1 MSVRA
6 RVSAYVR
13 VSVCVYLVCV
23 IKLFVPDQIARTNA
37 RYMHNARCTRHIQC
51 MAADPN
57 ALMFFLRVSELNA
70 LTAIHRVSELNAL
83 ITFCKVSELNA
94 LTAIHGV
101 PELNALLTFCSI
113 LSFQQLMA

>member
-57 ALMFFLRVSELNA
+57 ALMTFLRVSELNA
-70 LTAIHRVSELNAL
+70 LTAIHRVSKENVL
-83 ITFCKVSELNA
+83 ITFCEVSGLNV
-94 LTAIHGV
+94 LFFPSRITQ
-101 PELNALLTFCSI
+101 LNALLTFCNIS
-113 LSFQQLMA
+113 SSQ